1 MLSFLLRIASI
12 ENCRFLILFC
22 IISFLCD
29 LGLIFDA
36 APWIPL
42 FLKSS
47 DETFDPLFAGPK
59 CIIFFELCFSSTG
72 NVASFPVVALDGV
85 AVDAAAG
92 VAAGTAAVA
101 AAGVSVSSVS
111 GAAAGAC
118 GGCRLDMLLSS
129 FLAIKSDI

>member
-1 MLSFLLRIASI
+1 MLLFLLRMASI

-22 IISFLCD
+22 ITKFFCGSGPL
-29 LGLIFDA
+29 FDM
-36 APWIPL
+36 APWISIFMESNDGIL
-42 FLKSS
+42 N
-47 DETFDPLFAGPK
+47 PLFAGPK
-59 CIIFFELCFSSTG
+59 CIIFLELCFSSTG

-101 AAGVSVSSVS
+101 AAGVSISFVS

-118 GGCRLDMLLSS
+118 DGC
-129 FLAIKSDI
+129 